1 MTYSGMTALVTGASS
16 GLGEAFA
23 EQLAAAG
30 ANLVLAARSED
41 RLHELADRLRAR
53 YAARV
58 IVRPIDL
65 ASAQALTTFAAEI
78 ERGDVM
84 IDLLVNNAGFGI
96 FEDVLAASLE
106 RQLAQIDVNIRAL
119 VTLARACAPAMV
131 AAGRG
136 GIINVASTAGFQP
149 MPGAAVY
156 AASKA
161 FVVSFSQAF
170 AYELREKN
178 VRVTVV
184 CPGPVATAFFANMNP
199 RLSAEKM
206 DQPATVVREALRAFA
221 KGAATVIPGKI
232 ANRIS
237 AFGVRFMPPPLVLRV
252 AANIARTM
260 NQK

>member
-199 RLSAEKM
+199 GCRPRRWINRRRSCARRCARSRRVRRPSSRERSRIASVRSASVSCRRRSCC
-206 DQPATVVREALRAFA
+206 ASLR
-221 KGAATVIPGKI
+221 TSLE
-232 ANRIS
+232 R
-237 AFGVRFMPPPLVLRV
+237 
-252 AANIARTM
+252 
-260 NQK
+260 